1 MGLLARAVARK
12 PLKCLGF
19 SPRVAEVGPALFLRG
34 GGLIRSENMLGE
46 VVIESSRMSL
56 WYHPEGRI
64 VHHKMHQY
72 PGQEVLQTVLLRGL
86 ELLKE
91 HNACCWL
98 SDDRA
103 GGALPRSHHEW
114 GDRVWAPQAIAAGW
128 RFWALLPPA
137 QALGQAN
144 MTRLVEAYG
153 RRGVV
158 VEIFSDLA
166 KAHLWLKR
174 QMEGAGG
181 ALAAD
186 QDAKTGESGHR

>member
-1 MGLLARAVARK
+1 
-12 PLKCLGF
+12 
-19 SPRVAEVGPALFLRG
+19 
-34 GGLIRSENMLGE
+34 MLGQ
-46 VVIESSRMSL
+46 VIIESSRMSL
-56 WYHPEGRI
+56 WYHSEERI

-86 ELLKE
+86 EVLKE

-114 GDRVWAPQAIAAGW
+114 GDQVWAPQAIAAGW
-128 RFWALLPPA
+128 RYWALLPPE
-137 QALGQAN
+137 QALGQTN
-144 MTRLVEAYG
+144 MTRLVEAYA

-158 VEIFSDLA
+158 VEIFSDPA

-174 QMEGAGG
+174 HAEGSARPQSM
-181 ALAAD
+181 D
-186 QDAKTGESGHR
+186 QDPAARLRAGEAAKGGRH